1 MAASGARVEDTPS
14 GAAPLAPTAMDKK
27 PLFPDDVQ
35 FWYETQ
41 RAFGAAE
48 YGGAQFGEVL
58 ATSARIKSGDYDSWY
73 DAWNDTADRTAKE
86 AADQHSRD
94 IASARGRP
102 IPIATRNSCCT
113 AGRRTHGSH

>member
-1 MAASGARVEDTPS
+1 MNRRALLALGIPLATMSASGARAEDTPS

-58 ATSARIKSGDYDSWY
+58 ATSARIKSGDYWY
-73 DAWNDTADRTAKE
+73 DER
-86 AADQHSRD
+86 R
-94 IASARGRP
+94 RGHKLP
-102 IPIATRNSCCT
+102 DP
-113 AGRRTHGSH
+113 GV

>member
-1 MAASGARVEDTPS
+1 MAASGAGAEDTPS
-14 GAAPLAPTAMDKK
+14 GAAPWASTAMDKK

-58 ATSARIKSGDYDSWY
+58 ATSARI
-73 DAWNDTADRTAKE
+73 NPQ
-86 AADQHSRD
+86 AAVSRP
-94 IASARGRP
+94 AALWTG
-102 IPIATRNSCCT
+102 
-113 AGRRTHGSH
+113 